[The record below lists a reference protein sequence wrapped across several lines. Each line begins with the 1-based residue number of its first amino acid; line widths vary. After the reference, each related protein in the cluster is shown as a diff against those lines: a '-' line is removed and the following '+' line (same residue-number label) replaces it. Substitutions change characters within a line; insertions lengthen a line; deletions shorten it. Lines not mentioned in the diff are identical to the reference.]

1 MFGCAGGQSS
11 VLLLL
16 LLPPPPL
23 SAARCSF
30 IQACGPCDSVT
41 SSTFPVRQ
49 QLLGARLARSLSNK
63 QLVGNNNATLL
74 MSFAEVHQVRW
85 IFT

>member
-16 LLPPPPL
+16 LLSPPL

-41 SSTFPVRQ
+41 SSTFPVKQ

-63 QLVGNNNATLL
+63 QLVDNNNPTLL
-74 MSFAEVHQVRW
+74 MSFTEVHQVRW